1 MEREGEV
8 DVSDE
13 GKGCSHNGRPHPE
26 QGVSRVAANQ
36 VIKQEQTLFATG
48 FFTLMYFFLGRNMIE
63 KNYSSVSSPNP

>member
-1 MEREGEV
+1 MSRMKGREAPLTVG
-8 DVSDE
+8 
-13 GKGCSHNGRPHPE
+13 PHPE

-36 VIKQEQTLFATG
+36 IIKQEQTLFATG